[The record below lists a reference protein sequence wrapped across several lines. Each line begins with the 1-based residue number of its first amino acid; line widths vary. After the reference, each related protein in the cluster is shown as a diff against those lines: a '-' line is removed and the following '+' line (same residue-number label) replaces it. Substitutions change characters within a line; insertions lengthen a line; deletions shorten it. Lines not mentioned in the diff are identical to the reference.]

1 MREHASRASSRRQG
15 KARVHKIL
23 HDAREG
29 DLRARAL
36 ASTAYRVRIARLAAG
51 HDDDEEN
58 AEAEAGAL
66 LEAEEAFNLHRLCE
80 MYAEVHKSTH

>member
-1 MREHASRASSRRQG
+1 MRARDWRASSRRRG

-23 HDAREG
+23 DDARKG
-29 DLRARAL
+29 DLRARAI

-51 HDDDEEN
+51 HDDDEES

-80 MYAEVHKSTH
+80 MYVEVHQKT